1 MKTDEDV
8 KREKDDLEMLKR
20 GHLWPALV
28 LPLKRKGENG
38 FTETAVLDDPCPPA
52 ERWMLREGVTMF
64 DMKAGRPVFYESAE
78 AIIAAGWEV
87 D

>member
-20 GHLWPALV
+20 DHLWPQLV
-28 LPLKRKGENG
+28 LPLKRMRDGVM
-38 FTETAVLDDPCPPA
+38 ETAILDDPCPPA

-64 DMKAGRPVFYESAE
+64 DGRAGRPVFYESAE
-78 AIIAAGWEV
+78 AIIAAGWKV